1 MKEKILSWNEIYRAA
16 EGKGFGDIELKVYNN
31 ARNYIENYALEH
43 FGIDIKNEEI
53 PEDAIDTFLSE
64 HSELDRFTETGQM
77 VAINTTREMENKTMN
92 NETLSDK
99 YKRME
104 KFFEGKYCNDFRKGD
119 SFAQL
124 YESVKKEFPNKT
136 FPSWTDEKVLEN
148 AVSRIIY
155 ENIDFNLFSPD
166 NYDVVYD
173 VTDGY
178 DQRCEISDKLA
189 ELLITNNIKFKDF
202 NSLKDF
208 LPNIEKP
215 LLKEIKDN
223 NPDMQVIDRINSAFN
238 VASRL
243 YPGIESA
250 ENKNIYIENKKT
262 YIEKA
267 FDSLKTDYEEKI
279 LNNELEFF
287 ELEALVKGLDAVR
300 DGEKSLSYI
309 RPNAEEMQIGSEEG
323 WKFDEFTKGYA
334 LFQNSDS
341 TLKGGVTPK
350 FISKIDDM
358 GVFESDGDAAVQWE
372 KDTHGKLIQE
382 RESMWI
388 GDEDLEYYS
397 YPDTPENR
405 AILKENG
412 WLLEHPLKFDFSEFT
427 ENDFYKIKNEL
438 LKDRPNEDYYG
449 RLHIGSIHVEFVINQ
464 PDGWVDTN
472 YYILGEKGAGEAQFE
487 VPYNYFPGN
496 QFIANLFTEN
506 TYEEFKEKVSKA
518 VLEDIATV
526 GILKTEAMRPL
537 VDWSDEKQC
546 KELYRTKLVE
556 SARENE
562 IVIAPYSQDRCD
574 MEAVREFIADIDG
587 EPASTIQD
595 DVVMAVIDNIGK
607 VQDSKEGDFLKLRK
621 DGTMEHI
628 SALGHVEKEPLEIL
642 SIINSFAEN
651 HAAVSEDHSQ
661 QREDYEKIN
670 SLYKKAYE
678 KHMRINDNGFNP
690 SEYYAPKSE
699 FPSIQPKEDLYSNVE
714 AMSLSDES
722 KNTMLSASFAGRGG
736 LTQKAFAENGIEID
750 LETANALENCFS
762 QIEAITKYTTDGHDL
777 FNKGNGVDTISEHLI
792 EYSEKDKVWFVHEK
806 NWLAVSAIKGDDAD
820 PDDYME
826 KANRVGD
833 RNWAI
838 SCEELVKYVYNE
850 IKEDGEMEKE
860 FPDTFKKLEN
870 LKDYTESLT
879 EAKQLI
885 SDFGFEEY
893 MSTPTFDN
901 LKDVGLAYTT
911 FEDSYTHE
919 EYEVQASADL
929 VNSKIITKVN
939 DKIADVSEYDSLK
952 EMVVNSLNNLDFDSL
967 IYVPSSKIDEILKE
981 EREDIEKILLKKAD
995 QIIAETFDEP
1005 SLAKKAKLYV
1015 PSDYGYDADNKIHIL
1030 VEFDNNAEREEDLFN
1045 VLAERH
1051 LVLPNGIEVDFNP
1064 IKPDKSGTIEQY
1076 LESLDRIREEN
1087 KAQQKRKEDFLANV
1101 KVTTENFREVFNEV
1115 SKLPKFKDKPLEA
1128 AGWCFSKVPKENKA
1142 AVGKWLSDLGCN
1154 TKKDSEKLFGK
1165 WNNENNPKLVINK
1178 PKNKSNEVDDWSI
1191 SD

>member
-53 PEDAIDTFLSE
+53 PEEAIDAFLSE
-64 HSELDRFTETGQM
+64 HSELDRFSETGQM
-77 VAINTTREMENKTMN
+77 IAIETAKKMENKTMN

-202 NSLKDF
+202 NSLKNF

-250 ENKNIYIENKKT
+250 GNKKA

-267 FDSLKTDYEEKI
+267 FDLLKTDYEEKI

-323 WKFDEFTKGYA
+323 WEFDEFTKGYA

-412 WLLEHPLKFDFSEFT
+412 WLLEHPLKFDFSEFM

-449 RLHIGSIHVEFVINQ
+449 CLHIGSIHVEFVINQ

-472 YYILGEKGAGEAQFE
+472 YYILGEKGAGEAQFG
-487 VPYNYFPGN
+487 VPYNYFQGK

-562 IVIAPYSQDRCD
+562 IVIAPYSQDRRD
-574 MEAVREFIADIDG
+574 MEAVRSFIASIDG
-587 EPASTIQD
+587 KPASTIQD

-607 VQDSKEGDFLKLRK
+607 VQDSKEGDFLKFRK
-621 DGTMEHI
+621 DGTMEHL

-651 HAAVSEDHSQ
+651 HAAVSEAHSQ
-661 QREDYEKIN
+661 QRKDYEKIN

-678 KHMRINDNGFNP
+678 KHI
-690 SEYYAPKSE
+690 
-699 FPSIQPKEDLYSNVE
+699 
-714 AMSLSDES
+714 
-722 KNTMLSASFAGRGG
+722 MLSASFAGQGG
-736 LTQKAFAENGIEID
+736 FTQKAFAENGIEID

-762 QIEAITKYTTDGHDL
+762 QIEAIAKYTTDGHDF
-777 FNKGNGVDTISEHLI
+777 FNKGNGVDTISEHSI

-838 SCEELVKYVYNE
+838 TCEELVKYVYNE

-870 LKDYTESLT
+870 LKDYTESLAK
-879 EAKQLI
+879 AKQLI
-885 SDFGFEEY
+885 SDFCFEEY

-911 FEDSYTHE
+911 LEDPFTHE
-919 EYEVQASADL
+919 EYEVQTSADL
-929 VNSKIITKVN
+929 VNSKITTKVN

-967 IYVPSSKIDEILKE
+967 IYVPSSKVDELLKE
-981 EREDIEKILLKKAD
+981 EREDIEKNLLEKAD
-995 QIIAETFDEP
+995 QIIAETFDKP

-1030 VEFDNNAEREEDLFN
+1030 VEFDNNAEREEDLFSA
-1045 VLAERH
+1045 LAERH
-1051 LVLPNGIEVDFNP
+1051 LVLPNGREVDFNP

-1142 AVGKWLSDLGCN
+1142 AVGKWLSDLGCG
-1154 TKKDSEKLFGK
+1154 TKKDLEKLFSK
-1165 WNNENNPKLVINK
+1165 WNKNNPKPVINK
-1178 PKNKSNEVDDWSI
+1178 QKNKSNEVDDWSI

>member
-1 MKEKILSWNEIYRAA
+1 MKGKILSWNEIYRAA
-16 EGKGFGDIELKVYNN
+16 EGKGFGDSELKVYNN
-31 ARNYIENYALEH
+31 ARGYIEDYALEH
-43 FGIDIKNEEI
+43 FGIDIKNKEI
-53 PEDAIDTFLSE
+53 PEEAIDTFLSE
-64 HSELDRFTETGQM
+64 HSELDRFSETGQM
-77 VAINTTREMENKTMN
+77 VAIDTAKKIEDENMI
-92 NETLSDK
+92 NETFADK
-99 YKRME
+99 YNRME

-136 FPSWTDEKVLEN
+136 FPSWTDEKVFEN

-155 ENIDFNLFSPD
+155 DNIDFNLFSPD
-166 NYDVVYD
+166 NYDDVYD

-178 DQRCEISDKLA
+178 DQRCEVSDKLA
-189 ELLITNNIKFKDF
+189 ELLITNNIKFNDF
-202 NSLKDF
+202 NSLQNF

-250 ENKNIYIENKKT
+250 GNKKA
-262 YIEKA
+262 YIEKVFEA
-267 FDSLKTDYEEKI
+267 LKTDCNKK
-279 LNNELEFF
+279 LADNELEFF
-287 ELEALVKGLDAVR
+287 ELEALVEGYDAALYGT
-300 DGEKSLSYI
+300 DSLSFI
-309 RPNAEEMQIGSEEG
+309 RPSAEQMQIGSEEG
-323 WKFDEFTKGYA
+323 WEFEEFTKGYA
-334 LFQNSDS
+334 IFQNPDS

-350 FISKIDDM
+350 FISKLDSMD
-358 GVFESDGDAAVQWE
+358 VFETDGAAAEQWE
-372 KDTHGKLIQE
+372 KDTGGHLLKE
-382 RESMWI
+382 RTDMWI

-397 YPDTPENR
+397 YPDTSKNR

-412 WLLEHPLKFDFSEFT
+412 WLLERSLEFDFSEFK
-427 ENDFYKIKNEL
+427 EKDFIKIRNEL

-449 RLHIGSIHVEFVINQ
+449 RLHIGSLHVEFVINQ

-472 YYILGEKGAGEAQFE
+472 YYILAEKGEGEAQFG
-487 VPYNYFPGN
+487 VPYDYFPGN
-496 QFIANLFTEN
+496 QFIANLFTDN

-518 VLEDIATV
+518 VLEYIATV

-562 IVIAPYSQDRCD
+562 IVIAPYSQDRRD
-574 MEAVREFIADIDG
+574 MEAVRSFIASIDG
-587 EPASTIQD
+587 EPAGAIQD

-607 VQDSKEGDFLKLRK
+607 VQDSKAGDFLKLRK

-651 HAAVSEDHSQ
+651 HAAVSEEHSQ
-661 QREDYEKIN
+661 QRKDYEKIK

-678 KHMRINDNGFNP
+678 KHLRINDNGFNP

-699 FPSIQPKEDLYSNVE
+699 FPSIQSKEDLYSNVE

-736 LTQKAFAENGIEID
+736 FTQKAFAENGIEID

-762 QIEAITKYTTDGHDL
+762 QIEAITKYTADGHDF
-777 FNKGNGVDTISEHLI
+777 FNKGNGVDTISEHSI

-806 NWLAVSAIKGDDAD
+806 NWLAVSAIKGDDAV

-838 SCEELVKYVYNE
+838 TCEELVKYVYNE

-870 LKDYTESLT
+870 LKDYTESLA

-885 SDFGFEEY
+885 SDFCFDEY
-893 MSTPTFDN
+893 MSKSTFDD
-901 LKDVGLAYTT
+901 LKNVGLAYTT
-911 FEDSYTHE
+911 FEDPYTHE
-919 EYEVQASADL
+919 EYEVQTNANL
-929 VNSKIITKVN
+929 VNNMITTKVN

-952 EMVVNSLNNLDFDSL
+952 EMVVNRLNNLDFDSL
-967 IYVPSSKIDEILKE
+967 IYVPSSKVDELLKE
-981 EREDIEKILLKKAD
+981 EREDIEKNLLEKAG
-995 QIIAETFDEP
+995 QIIAETFEKP

-1030 VEFDNNAEREEDLFN
+1030 VEFDNNAEREEDLFSA
-1045 VLAERH
+1045 LAERH
-1051 LVLPNGIEVDFNP
+1051 LVLPNGREVDFNP

-1076 LESLDRIREEN
+1076 LESLVRIREEN

-1115 SKLPKFKDKPLEA
+1115 SKLPKFKGKSLEA
-1128 AGWCFSKVPKENKA
+1128 AGWCFSRVPKENKA
-1142 AVGKWLSDLGCN
+1142 AVGRWLSDLGCN

-1165 WNNENNPKLVINK
+1165 WNNENNPKPVINK